1 MHCNPNLYAWL
12 RGLGT
17 HKTVVGE
24 ISLALS
30 PSVKMKCLIWFLFV
44 ISLIYKVH
52 GEELCGLEP
61 PKAGE
66 ASCGGVDGVEATEED
81 R

>member
-1 MHCNPNLYAWL
+1 
-12 RGLGT
+12 
-17 HKTVVGE
+17 
-24 ISLALS
+24 
-30 PSVKMKCLIWFLFV
+30 MKSLIWFLFV

>member
-1 MHCNPNLYAWL
+1 
-12 RGLGT
+12 
-17 HKTVVGE
+17 
-24 ISLALS
+24 
-30 PSVKMKCLIWFLFV
+30 MKCLIWFLFV

-52 GEELCGLEP
+52 SEELCGLEP

>member
-1 MHCNPNLYAWL
+1 
-12 RGLGT
+12 
-17 HKTVVGE
+17 
-24 ISLALS
+24 
-30 PSVKMKCLIWFLFV
+30 MKSLIWILF
-44 ISLIYKVH
+44 IIPLICKVH
-52 GEELCGLEP
+52 SEELCGLEP

>member
-1 MHCNPNLYAWL
+1 MAP
-12 RGLGT
+12 RVGT

-30 PSVKMKCLIWFLFV
+30 KIPSVKMKSLIWILF
-44 ISLIYKVH
+44 IIPLICKVH
-52 GEELCGLEP
+52 DEELCGLEP

-66 ASCGGVDGVEATEED
+66 ASCGGVDGVEATAED

>member
-1 MHCNPNLYAWL
+1 MAP
-12 RGLGT
+12 RVGT
-17 HKTVVGE
+17 HKTIVGE

-30 PSVKMKCLIWFLFV
+30 EIPSVKMKSLIWFLFI

-66 ASCGGVDGVEATEED
+66 ASCGGVDGVEPTVDD